1 MSGCISP
8 DSPDNDKK
16 PKGFE
21 LLELEETIPVAIS
34 LTQPKFDPEP
44 EINSSIHY
52 TIGNTIASWYFEK
65 NTVYTNFGGTIK
77 VFVQNNGSRDIY
89 VYRIGIKP
97 AWEVE
102 DFENITRDNIVFSEA
117 GKLINASE
125 KQYLGM
131 IYFPGPNRAGNYDYS
146 ITFSAYQQNETGFW
160 NDCGVQTGN
169 AKIITI
175 AELPIKSEYTQH
187 YNVRQYYDKINEIV
201 EPTNKKVIKL
211 SRQIAGAFPGPFNI
225 NQVCALFDYVNT
237 HIKYISD
244 PSSTENYWCTP
255 EETLE
260 LGGDCEDF
268 STLLASMIISIGGSV
283 RIYLTDSH
291 AFLSVYIGNVTTLA
305 SLTSAIEKY
314 YHADLQLFW
323 FEDELGLWLIL
334 DSIGSLY
341 PGGLP
346 LGAAPEMKIYNADIR
361 SYSWRW
367 EFTETESLHIVDV
380 IPK

>member
-1 MSGCISP
+1 MLP
-8 DSPDNDKK
+8 DADKK

-21 LLELEETIPVAIS
+21 QLELEDTIPGALS
-34 LTQPKFDPEP
+34 LDQPMFDPAP
-44 EINSSIHY
+44 EINTSKSCRIDN
-52 TIGNTIASWYFEK
+52 IVVSWYFEK

-77 VFVQNNGSRDIY
+77 VFVQNNGTYSIY

-97 AWEVE
+97 TWEAI
-102 DFENITRDNIVFSEA
+102 DIENVTSDNIVYSRA
-117 GKLINASE
+117 GKFINSGE
-125 KQYLGM
+125 KEYLGM
-131 IYFPGPNRAGNYDYS
+131 IYFPGPSWVDDFEYT
-146 ITFSAYQQNETGFW
+146 ITFSAYHQNESGIW

-169 AKIITI
+169 AKIITV
-175 AELPIKSEYTQH
+175 ADLPIKSEYKQH

-201 EPTNKKVIKL
+201 EPTNKEVIKL
-211 SRQIAGAFPGPFNI
+211 SRTIAGEYPGPFNI
-225 NQVCALFDYVNT
+225 NQVCAIFDYVNA

-255 EETLE
+255 EQTLE

-283 RIYLTDSH
+283 RMYLTDSH
-291 AFLSVYIGNVTTLA
+291 AFVSVYLGNVTTIS
-305 SLTSAIEKY
+305 SLTAAIEEF

-346 LGAAPEMKIYNADIR
+346 LGAAPEMKIFNADIE

-367 EFTETESLHIVDV
+367 EFTETESLHIIDV